1 MWGLRKRQYFLPEIR
16 VTLDPEEVLQA
27 VRKSGGAAIEGTS
40 TLRHLGRRGS
50 IIAGA
55 GKGSEL

>member
-1 MWGLRKRQYFLPEIR
+1 MWGLRKWQYFLPEIG
-16 VTLDPEEVLQA
+16 VTLDREEVLGA
-27 VRKSGGAAIEGTS
+27 VRKAGGAPVQGTS